1 MLFIFEMEQSP
12 EKKSSSK
19 DILKTFWEF
28 LHDRL
33 DLERDKEDEQ
43 KTIDSIKRGIV
54 FKGINIWILAFAVII
69 ASVGLNVNSTAVII
83 GAMLISPLMGPIMG
97 AGLAIGIN
105 DFALL
110 KRSGK
115 NLAISTGIGLVASA
129 LYFFITPLG
138 DASSE
143 LLNRTSP
150 TLYDVLI
157 AFFGG
162 LAGIVAGS
170 SKEKGNVI
178 PGVAIATA
186 LMPPLCTAG
195 YGLASGQ
202 MYYFFGAFYL
212 YIINCVFIC
221 LATFLIVRYLKYQKV
236 HLLDERSERKA
247 RNWISFIA
255 LVTIIPSVILAW
267 IMISNTVLEKRMND
281 FVTQYFELPDV
292 NIIKKDIKYFNDTTY
307 IEVSLYGKIL
317 DEEYIN
323 QIKIKMR
330 EQNFGLVKLMVN
342 QGSSATSKIDNED
355 ITGILD
361 KVYQQNQHLVKD
373 KDRKIEFL
381 EKQLYDYKLTEFPVE
396 QLGKELKVNYPSIRT
411 FSIKEMPFAYYEDDT
426 LKIDTLVTAIIKSA
440 TEIGKVKKQAIGN
453 YLKVRLQKDTVAV
466 YYFQ

>member
-1 MLFIFEMEQSP
+1 MDNNQQKEPSGKNVLKILWDFIHYRI
-12 EKKSSSK
+12 
-19 DILKTFWEF
+19 D
-28 LHDRL
+28 LHG
-33 DLERDKEDEQ
+33 DKEDEE
-43 KTIDSIKRGIV
+43 KTIESIKKGIV
-54 FKGINIWILAFAVII
+54 FRGINVWILAFAIII

-105 DFALL
+105 DFSLL

-115 NLAISTGIGLVASA
+115 NLAIATVIGLVSSTA
-129 LYFFITPLG
+129 YFFITPLG

-170 SKEKGNVI
+170 SKEKGTVI

-221 LATFLIVRYLKYQKV
+221 LATFLIVRYLNYEKV
-236 HLLDERSERKA
+236 HLQDVKLEKKA
-247 RNWISFIA
+247 RNWITFIA

-267 IMISNTVLEKRMND
+267 VMISNTVLEKRINN
-281 FVTQYFELPDV
+281 FVVQYFELPDV
-292 NIIKKDIKYFNDTTY
+292 NIIKKEIKREHDTTF

-317 DEEYIN
+317 EEEYIN
-323 QIKIKMR
+323 QIRIKMK
-330 EQNFGLVKLMVN
+330 EQNFGLVRLLVN
-342 QGSSATSKIDNED
+342 QGANATSKLQNED
-355 ITGILD
+355 ISNILD
-361 KVYQQNQHLVKD
+361 KVYQQNKEAVLDKD
-373 KDRKIEFL
+373 KKIEYL
-381 EKQLYDYKLTEFPVE
+381 EKQLYTYKLGEFPVE
-396 QLGKELKVNYPSIRT
+396 QLSRELKVSYPSIKS
-411 FSIKEMPFAYYEDDT
+411 FSIKEMVFAHYVNDT
-426 LKIDTLVTAIIKSA
+426 LKTDTITAAIIKTSQDIPA
-440 TEIGKVKKQAIGN
+440 ARKTAIGEF
-453 YLKVRLQKDTVAV
+453 LKVRLEKDTVAV
-466 YYFQ
+466 YYF